1 MSKSQAIAG
10 LDLGSGK
17 ITCVLAVPS
26 EKNGEFEILNGAV
39 IACKGLRGGV
49 ILNLQDTSAAIR
61 QVIDK
66 LEEESG
72 EEVRGVFLALRGD
85 HIISLNSQFEKRI
98 QRSDKEINKEDV
110 EEVIENAKP
119 IRLDN
124 DQEII
129 HTIPQEFSLDSQQG
143 VPNPVGMEGNILGV
157 NVHIVKAS
165 STLLGNISKAVAN
178 AGFQIDE
185 PVYGLLA
192 AGDIVLTQEEKE
204 IGCLLID
211 FSGLSTGVA
220 VYKDGKIR
228 YSKEFHLFG
237 SDHITQDIAHALKTS
252 FATAQKIKENY
263 GLAMTELISEDNV
276 FDYTRVDGHN
286 VLKATKKQLVEII
299 QTRIDQMLYAIEEDL
314 KTSSDPTMFEAG
326 GVIITGGGSK
336 LEGLVRAV
344 EKTFGTYARKGR
356 VIDMNGPESIIED
369 AVFVTA
375 IGLFKT
381 DLTPRFAPKKYSRI
395 GSGGSLFVKI
405 RRWIEDTF

>member
-1 MSKSQAIAG
+1 MSKSEAIAG

-26 EKNGEFEILNGAV
+26 EKSGEFKILNGSV
-39 IACKGLRGGV
+39 VACKGLRGGI
-49 ILNLQDTSAAIR
+49 ILNLQETSAAIR

-119 IRLDN
+119 IRLEN

-129 HTIPQEFSLDSQQG
+129 HTIPQEFSLDSQLG

-165 STLLGNISKAVAN
+165 TTLLGNISKAVAN

-192 AGDIVLTQEEKE
+192 AGDVVLTQEEKE

-211 FSGLSTGVA
+211 FSGSSTGVA
-220 VYKDGKIR
+220 VYKDGKVR

-263 GLAMTELISEDNV
+263 GLAMTELISEDSV
-276 FDYTRVDGHN
+276 FDYTRVDGRN
-286 VLKATKKQLVEII
+286 MLKATKKQLVEII
-299 QTRIDQMLYAIEEDL
+299 QSRLDQMFYAMDEDL
-314 KTSSDPTMFEAG
+314 KAALNTEMFEAG
-326 GVIITGGGSK
+326 GVIITGGGSN
-336 LEGLVRAV
+336 LEGLVSAT
-344 EKTFGTYARKGR
+344 EKAFGTYARKGR
-356 VIDMNGPESIIED
+356 VIDIDGPESIIED
-369 AVFVTA
+369 ATFVTA
-375 IGLFKT
+375 LGLFKT
-381 DLTPRFAPKKYSRI
+381 DLTGRI
-395 GSGGSLFVKI
+395 GKSSRPSSGSLFVKI
-405 RRWIEDTF
+405 RRWFENTF